1 MVSGSP
7 QPQTALGELLREL
20 KASTGLTLKELTRL
34 PQLAAVFC
42 NFEQFWR
49 RK

>member
-1 MVSGSP
+1 MQGKAGREER
-7 QPQTALGELLREL
+7 TLL
-20 KASTGLTLKELTRL
+20 ARL